1 MLLHSFLAA
10 MYPGWG
16 GNVGFMMADIGP
28 LLQLKQEVSAFYQ
41 SLANQRDNVQAHSGG
56 QDRKPQLPHY
66 QNNASLTWPAVFNP
80 SVQELRIHLQA
91 HVLTMEK
98 LLGSNPDLVSAY
110 HLCDKHLQTIMEAFE
125 AEKAIQQQAQHAAN
139 DPTVTVNQ
147 SRLFRS
153 GQDVDLHG
161 RPLPTGLKPLP
172 VGLRPP
178 VRARSPSAEEIESP
192 AKKAKTQS
200 CLVAVGTEIMQER
213 MYSRASHGLPG
224 PWQAEESPSYG
235 HHLFPGER
243 FL

>member
-1 MLLHSFLAA
+1 MEL
-10 MYPGWG
+10 
-16 GNVGFMMADIGP
+16 MMADMGP

-41 SLANQRDNVQAHSGG
+41 SLANQRDIVQAHSGG

-66 QNNASLTWPAVFNP
+66 QNNVSLTWPAVFNP
-80 SVQELRIHLQA
+80 SVQELRINLQA

-125 AEKAIQQQAQHAAN
+125 AEKAIQQQQVQHAAN
-139 DPTVTVNQ
+139 DPTVTVDQ

-161 RPLPTGLKPLP
+161 RPLPTGL
-172 VGLRPP
+172 RPP
-178 VRARSPSAEEIESP
+178 VRARSPSVEEMESP

-200 CLVAVGTEIMQER
+200 PLVAVGTEIMQER

-224 PWQAEESPSYG
+224 PW
-235 HHLFPGER
+235 
-243 FL
+243 